1 MATAGKINGH
11 NLLIYVY
18 DGTTGAVGGAISH
31 STTCSLTV
39 NTGTVPTTSKDSF
52 KWVDKVVGC
61 RDWTMETSGMVALDA
76 TIGIEQLY
84 EHLNSQRKL
93 TLKFM
98 TSDVTDKAWIGRA
111 YITGLTADAPDEAAS
126 TWSATFRGTGRLRNS
141 TT

>member
-11 NLLIYVY
+11 DLLVY
-18 DGTTGAVGGAISH
+18 AYYNGAGGALSH

-39 NTGTVPTTSKDSF
+39 NTGTVATTSKDSH
-52 KWVDKVVGC
+52 KWVDKLPGC

-76 TIGIEQLY
+76 TWGIEELY
-84 EHLNSQRKL
+84 GYINSGRKL
-93 TLKFM
+93 TLKFA
-98 TSDVTDKAWIGRA
+98 TSDGTDKFYTGKA
-111 YITGLTADAPDEAAS
+111 YITSLSCDAPDESPS